1 MGFFKE
7 LAQNAIEGY
16 VKSQLSSE
24 QRAMLDKLQGPVK
37 TKSGYSVQYIQDI
50 AKKEFQC
57 DYCGKVIKPRR
68 QAFQTTIDNRNLKT
82 FCCLDC
88 LRRL

>member
-7 LAQNAIEGY
+7 LDQNAIEGY
-16 VKSQLSSE
+16 VKSQLSPE

-50 AKKEFQC
+50 AKKR
-57 DYCGKVIKPRR
+57 VSM
-68 QAFQTTIDNRNLKT
+68 
-82 FCCLDC
+82 
-88 LRRL
+88 

>member
-16 VKSQLSSE
+16 VKSQLSPE

-37 TKSGYSVQYIQDI
+37 TKSGYSVQYIQDHYCPL
-50 AKKEFQC
+50 KKK
-57 DYCGKVIKPRR
+57 YCSLIY
-68 QAFQTTIDNRNLKT
+68 
-82 FCCLDC
+82 
-88 LRRL
+88 